1 MNWEIGFDIYALL
14 IICIRWITNETLL
27 YSSGNS
33 TQCSVGDLNGKE
45 IQKIGD
51 ICMRTA
57 DSFAVQQELT
67 QYCKATIL

>member
-33 TQCSVGDLNGKE
+33 TQCSVADLNGKE

-51 ICMRTA
+51 ICMPTA
-57 DSFAVQQELT
+57 DSLCCTAGTNTTL
-67 QYCKATIL
+67 